1 MFDWI
6 IQNGANVFALDA
18 AGSATILSIVAFL
31 TIFAAGLGE
40 RAYRMQSLGV
50 FAGLAT
56 AMLLATIFVLATIG
70 HALLGLASVQKL
82 VSGELFFYIFCL
94 GFSGIWLGAVLS
106 SSRLKPPPQARRVF
120 MRWQIVF
127 MSLLAVVFA
136 CGAGEGY
143 GIFHLALHA
152 ALRQIFVGIVA
163 GIFIIAAGI
172 AIYRLWRERVALWF
186 WLALASLVFAS
197 ALSLFHFL
205 PPAPLLAYAALGL
218 AAFLVIIGLFADHV
232 RFLRLE
238 SELRA
243 GFMENALKLEEEN
256 RRHAAILELNRE
268 AVVHF
273 DRDERVAYANPNFLQ
288 LVVAVTSPAASVQLD
303 ASENALSGKSAA
315 PITSSAKTDETNSSA
330 SQLTAQKLSALLP
343 RELYQKLTPSMQE
356 ARLGRTSLMEI
367 RQLAAGGEKLFQ
379 VFAAPLR
386 DNNGKIYATHL
397 SLQDI
402 TARHWSARSLESVA
416 AEKAKELQIFQQSV
430 ENANDAVVVT
440 GTDNKILYAN
450 EAFERITGF
459 ARSEIVGRTPQAY
472 HLDGEAGRLTEINR
486 RLLQHKSWRGE
497 VPGRRKNGSRFTG
510 DLSVSLVTDEEEKII
525 RYLWVERDVTSYK
538 ELEARSQQ
546 LEKELAQKNAEIAR
560 AQKSQASLQEHT
572 GELQQRVN
580 QLAKLMEIGEDI
592 RLNVGLDMI
601 MTRIGEAVAALGW
614 QRVLIFQ
621 RQDYQDQEIFALVA
635 NNGFANRSAAALR
648 QMRQVPYTEFASY
661 LLERFQLSQS
671 FFIDSRQLTGTKRLA
686 FMPANPPDFPS
697 ITKSRDVGVR
707 DGDWQSNDTLLVPI
721 RSRDQIVGLIAVA
734 SPADGCRPDL
744 QRVRNLELLADH
756 AAIAIENT
764 RLLALQQRN
773 ERQAR
778 VLADL
783 GQVFRVAG
791 AVEQVMIDIAGIGTG
806 AFACP
811 CLVVLLPARE
821 RGWLGA
827 LGVAAA
833 RNGRSQSRLLEEAEL
848 STTWLAQVADTV
860 ATMDIA
866 NLELNSDDALPPFIK
881 EAVKVKSPGAA
892 ATARNKLG
900 MAHVIALRSRG
911 RNLGYMAYLTPADDS
926 APAFVH
932 AHDLTFAA
940 DIADRA
946 ALAIENA
953 RLFHETD
960 EKAMA
965 LERANQFISEF
976 LASVSHELRTPMHSI
991 LQFSEI
997 LLSEVPGALNP
1008 EQKRQLEVVQRSGK
1022 NLLVLLND
1030 ILDLSKIEVGKM
1042 EAIIEEF
1049 EPAQIIREAADS
1061 IRPLC
1066 EKKSLALRVRLDEN
1080 LPAQFRSDR
1089 SILSRVL
1096 TNLLG
1101 NAVKFTEKGEIEVWA
1116 RKRDRALVF
1125 SVRDTGI
1132 GIPASR
1138 QKEIFEP
1145 FRQVENSETRRHG
1158 GTGLG
1163 LAISKKMLAII
1174 HGKIEIESAAGKG
1187 AKFIV
1192 HIPESTLPA
1201 RAAGRIRREQKSK
1214 KEAAKEAPA
1223 KKEKSGLRFSLVNR
1237 AKSPRILVVEDDE
1250 STRYAMQ
1257 FILENAGYKVD
1268 FAEGGEKALLAAQHQ
1283 RPDLIL
1289 MDIMMPNLDGYQVA
1303 RMLKAQKQLAHIPVI
1318 ALTARAMK
1326 GDREKALDAGC
1337 NDYLTKPFESK
1348 DILGMLEK
1356 WLGNGA

>member
-1 MFDWI
+1 MSGNAD
-6 IQNGANVFALDA
+6 FALDA

-31 TIFAAGLGE
+31 TIFAAGLAE

-50 FAGLAT
+50 FAGLAN
-56 AMLLATIFVLATIG
+56 AMLFATIFVLATIG
-70 HALLGLASVQKL
+70 HSLLGLGWMKKL
-82 VSGELFFYIFCL
+82 ASGELFFYIFSL
-94 GFSGIWLGAVLS
+94 GFSGIWLGAALS
-106 SSRLKPPPQARRVF
+106 SSRLNQPPQARRVF
-120 MRWQIVF
+120 MRWQIAF
-127 MSLLAVVFA
+127 LSLLAVVFA

-143 GIFHLALHA
+143 GFFHLALNA

-163 GIFIIAAGI
+163 GIFIIATGI

-186 WLALASLVFAS
+186 WLALASLVLAS

-205 PPAPLLAYAALGL
+205 PQAPLLAYANFGL
-218 AAFLVIIGLFADHV
+218 AAFLSICGLFADHV

-238 SELRA
+238 SELRT

-256 RRHAAILELNRE
+256 RRQAAIVELNRE

-273 DRDERVAYANPNFLQ
+273 DRDERIVYANRNFLQ
-288 LVVAVTSPAASVQLD
+288 FVSAVTSPVSSAPPVS
-303 ASENALSGKSAA
+303 SEKNQSGKAAIPMASSAA
-315 PITSSAKTDETNSSA
+315 TIEANSPA
-330 SQLTAQKLSALLP
+330 SQLTDKKLSALLP
-343 RELYQKLTPSMQE
+343 RELYQKLSPSIQE
-356 ARLGRTSLMEI
+356 VRLDRTSLMEI
-367 RQLAAGGEKLFQ
+367 RHLDAGGEKLLQ
-379 VFAAPLR
+379 IFAAPLR
-386 DNNGKIYATHL
+386 DNNDKIYSTHL
-397 SLQDI
+397 SLLDI
-402 TARHWSARSLESVA
+402 TARHWSARSLESAA
-416 AEKAKELQIFQQSV
+416 AEKAKELRIFQQGV
-430 ENANDAVVVT
+430 ENANDSVVVT
-440 GTDNKILYAN
+440 GTDNKILYVN
-450 EAFERITGF
+450 EAFERTTGF
-459 ARSEIVGRTPQAY
+459 ARSEILGRTPQAY
-472 HLDGEAGRLTEINR
+472 HLDSEAGRLAEINR

-497 VPGRRKNGSRFTG
+497 MAGRRKDGSRFTG
-510 DLSVSLVTDEEEKII
+510 DLSVSLVADEEEKII
-525 RYLWVERDVTSYK
+525 RYLWIERDVTSYK
-538 ELEARSQQ
+538 ELEVRSQKYA
-546 LEKELAQKNAEIAR
+546 EELARKTTEIAHVK
-560 AQKSQASLQEHT
+560 QSQASLQEHT
-572 GELQQRVN
+572 GELQQRVD

-601 MTRIGEAVAALGW
+601 MTRISEAVAALGW

-621 RQDYQDQEIFALVA
+621 RQEQEIFALVA
-635 NNGFANRSAAALR
+635 NKGFANRAVAALR
-648 QMRQVPYTEFASY
+648 QVRQLPYAEFAPY
-661 LLERFQLSQS
+661 LLERFSRSQS

-686 FMPANPPDFPS
+686 FLPANLEAAS
-697 ITKSRDVGVR
+697 N
-707 DGDWQSNDTLLVPI
+707 GDWRSNDALLVPI
-721 RSRDQIVGLIAVA
+721 RSREQIVGLIVAA
-734 SPADGCRPDL
+734 SPSDGRHPDL
-744 QRVRNLELLADH
+744 QRVRDLELLADD

-764 RLLALQQRN
+764 RLLALHQRN

-827 LGVAAA
+827 FGTTTA
-833 RNGRSQSRLLEEAEL
+833 RNGRSQGRLLEEAEL
-848 STTWLAQVADTV
+848 STTWLAQVADAV

-866 NLELNSDDALPPFIK
+866 NLELNSGDSLPPFIK
-881 EAVKVKSPGAA
+881 DAIKVKSPGAA
-892 ATARNKLG
+892 ATATNKLG

-911 RNLGYMAYLTPADDS
+911 RNLGYMTYLTPADDS
-926 APAFVH
+926 APAFAH
-932 AHDLTFAA
+932 AHDLAFAA

-997 LLSEVPGALNP
+997 LLSEAPGALNP
-1008 EQKRQLEVVQRSGK
+1008 AQKRQLEVVQRSGK

-1030 ILDLSKIEVGKM
+1030 ILDLSKIEAGKM

-1049 EPAQIIREAADS
+1049 APAQAIREAADS

-1080 LPAQFRSDR
+1080 LPEQFRSDR

-1116 RKRDRALVF
+1116 RKRDRTLVF
-1125 SVRDTGI
+1125 SVRDTGL

-1145 FRQVENSETRRHG
+1145 FRQLENSETRRHG

-1163 LAISKKMLAII
+1163 LAISKKMLAIL
-1174 HGKIEIESAAGKG
+1174 HGKITIESEAGKG

-1201 RAAGRIRREQKSK
+1201 RAPGRDGRLRREQKGK
-1214 KEAAKEAPA
+1214 KATGKAAPA

>member
-6 IQNGANVFALDA
+6 IPNGANVFALDA

-31 TIFAAGLGE
+31 TIFATGLSE

-56 AMLLATIFVLATIG
+56 AMLLAAIFVLVTIG
-70 HALLGLASVQKL
+70 HALLGLVWVQKL
-82 VSGELFFYIFCL
+82 VSGELIFYVFCL

-106 SSRLKPPPQARRVF
+106 SSRLNQPPQARRVF

-127 MSLLAVVFA
+127 LSLLAVVIA

-143 GIFHLALHA
+143 GIFHLALNA

-186 WLALASLVFAS
+186 WLALASLVFAG

-205 PPAPLLAYAALGL
+205 PPAPLLAYATLGF
-218 AAFLVIIGLFADHV
+218 AAFLIIIGLFADHV

-256 RRHAAILELNRE
+256 RRQAAILELNRE
-268 AVVHF
+268 AVVHL
-273 DRDERVAYANPNFLQ
+273 DRDECIVYANPNFLQ
-288 LVVAVTSPAASVQLD
+288 LVSAATPPVSSAQSVSSGKAQ
-303 ASENALSGKSAA
+303 SGKSAT
-315 PITSSAKTDETNSSA
+315 PIISSAKTNETNSPV
-330 SQLTAQKLSALLP
+330 SQATAKKLSALLP

-367 RQLAAGGEKLFQ
+367 RHLDAGEEKLLQ

-386 DNNGKIYATHL
+386 DKYDKIYATHL
-397 SLQDI
+397 SLQDL
-402 TARHWSARSLESVA
+402 TARHWAARSLESTA
-416 AEKAKELQIFQQSV
+416 AEKTKELRIFQQCV
-430 ENANDAVVVT
+430 ENASDSVVVT
-440 GTDNKILYAN
+440 DTDSKILYAN

-472 HLDGEAGRLTEINR
+472 HLDGEDGRLAEINR

-497 VPGRRKNGSRFTG
+497 VPGRRKDGSRFTG
-510 DLSVSLVTDEEEKII
+510 DLSVSLVADEEEKII

-546 LEKELAQKNAEIAR
+546 LEERLAQKTTEIAR
-560 AQKSQASLQEHT
+560 AKQSEASLQEHT
-572 GELQQRVN
+572 GELQQRVG

-601 MTRIGEAVAALGW
+601 MTRISEAVAALGW

-621 RQDYQDQEIFALVA
+621 RQDQEVFALVA
-635 NNGFANRSAAALR
+635 NNGLANRSAAALR
-648 QMRQVPYTEFASY
+648 QVRQVPYAEFAPY
-661 LLERFQLSQS
+661 LLKRFLLSQS

-686 FMPANPPDFPS
+686 FLPANLEVVPN
-697 ITKSRDVGVR
+697 
-707 DGDWQSNDTLLVPI
+707 GDWQSNDALLVPI
-721 RSRDQIVGLIAVA
+721 RSRDQIVGLIVVA
-734 SPADGCRPDL
+734 SPADGRRPNL
-744 QRVRNLELLADH
+744 QRVRDLELLADD

-764 RLLALQQRN
+764 RLLALHQRN

-783 GQVFRVAG
+783 GQVFRIAG
-791 AVEQVMIDIAGIGTG
+791 AVEHVMSDIAGIGAR

-827 LGVAAA
+827 LGATAAKS
-833 RNGRSQSRLLEEAEL
+833 GRSSSRLLEEAEL
-848 STTWLAQVADTV
+848 STTWLAHLADAV

-866 NLELNSDDALPPFIK
+866 NLELNDDNSLPPFIK
-881 EAVKVKSPGAA
+881 EALKVKSPGAA
-892 ATARNKLG
+892 TTAPNKLG
-900 MAHVIALRSRG
+900 TAHIIALRSRG
-911 RNLGYMAYLTPADDS
+911 RNLGYMAYLTPAAHS
-926 APAFVH
+926 APVFVH
-932 AHDLTFAA
+932 ARDLAFAA
-940 DIADRA
+940 DVADRA
-946 ALAIENA
+946 ALTIENA

-997 LLSEVPGALNP
+997 LLSEVPGALNV
-1008 EQKRQLEVVQRSGK
+1008 EQKRQIDVVQRSGK

-1030 ILDLSKIEVGKM
+1030 ILDLSKIEAGKM
-1042 EAIIEEF
+1042 EASIEEF
-1049 EPAQIIREAADS
+1049 EPAQIVREATDS
-1061 IRPLC
+1061 IKPLC

-1080 LPAQFRSDR
+1080 LPEQFRSDR

-1101 NAVKFTEKGEIEVWA
+1101 NAVKFTEKGEIEINA
-1116 RKRDRALVF
+1116 RKEDRTLVF

-1145 FRQVENSETRRHG
+1145 FRQLENSETRRHG

-1163 LAISKKMLAII
+1163 LAISKKMLDII
-1174 HGKIEIESAAGKG
+1174 HGKIEIDSEAGKG
-1187 AKFIV
+1187 SKFTV

-1201 RAAGRIRREQKSK
+1201 RAAGRDGRIRSEQKGK
-1214 KEAAKEAPA
+1214 KATGKEILA
-1223 KKEKSGLRFSLVNR
+1223 KKEKSILRFSLANR
-1237 AKSPRILVVEDDE
+1237 PKSPRILVVEDDE

-1356 WLGNGA
+1356 WLANGA

>member
-6 IQNGANVFALDA
+6 LSNGATNFALDS

-31 TIFAAGLGE
+31 AIFAAALAE

-50 FAGLAT
+50 LAGLAT
-56 AMLLATIFVLATIG
+56 AMLLATIFVLVTIG
-70 HALLGLASVQKL
+70 HALIGLIWLQEV

-94 GFSGIWLGAVLS
+94 GFSGIWLGAALS
-106 SSRLKPPPQARRVF
+106 SSRLNALPQARRVF
-120 MRWQIVF
+120 LRWQMVLLSI
-127 MSLLAVVFA
+127 LAVVFA

-143 GIFHLALHA
+143 GIFRIVLNA
-152 ALRQIFVGIVA
+152 ALRQIFIGVVA

-172 AIYRLWRERVALWF
+172 AVYRLWRERVALWF
-186 WLALASLVFAS
+186 WLALASLVFAG

-218 AAFLVIIGLFADHV
+218 AALLIIVGLFADHV

-256 RRHAAILELNRE
+256 RRHAAILKLNRE

-273 DRDERVAYANPNFLQ
+273 DRDERIVFVNSNFLQ
-288 LVVAVTSPAASVQLD
+288 LVSAAISPAS
-303 ASENALSGKSAA
+303 SEKKQSGKAA
-315 PITSSAKTDETNSSA
+315 PITSSAETNETNSPA
-330 SQLTAQKLSALLP
+330 SQLTAKKLSALLP

-367 RQLAAGGEKLFQ
+367 RHLDGGAEKLFQ

-386 DNNGKIYATHL
+386 DNNDKIYSTHL
-397 SLQDI
+397 SLLDI
-402 TARHWSARSLESVA
+402 TARHWSARSLENAA
-416 AEKAKELQIFQQSV
+416 AEKAKELRIFQQSI

-440 GTDNKILYAN
+440 GTDSKILYAN

-459 ARSEIVGRTPQAY
+459 ARSEILGRTPQAY
-472 HLDGEAGRLTEINR
+472 HHDSEVGRLAEINR
-486 RLLQHKSWRGE
+486 RLIQHKSWRGE
-497 VPGRRKNGSRFTG
+497 MSGRRKDGSRFAG
-510 DLSVSLVTDEEEKII
+510 DLSVSLVADEDEKII

-538 ELEARSQQ
+538 DLEARSQQ
-546 LEKELAQKNAEIAR
+546 LEKELAQKTAELAR
-560 AQKSQASLQEHT
+560 VQKSQASLQEHT
-572 GELQQRVN
+572 GELQQRVD

-592 RLNVGLDMI
+592 RLNAGLDMI
-601 MTRIGEAVAALGW
+601 MTRISEAVAALGW

-621 RQDYQDQEIFALVA
+621 RYGQEIFSLVA
-635 NNGFANRSAAALR
+635 NSGFANRAASLR
-648 QMRQVPYTEFASY
+648 QVRQVPYTELAPY

-671 FFIDSRQLTGTKRLA
+671 FFIDSRQLTETKRLA
-686 FMPANPPDFPS
+686 FLPAHPEIVPS
-697 ITKSRDVGVR
+697 
-707 DGDWQSNDTLLVPI
+707 GDWQSNDALLVPI
-721 RSRDQIVGLIAVA
+721 RSREQIVGLIVAA
-734 SPADGCRPDL
+734 SPADGRRPDL
-744 QRVRNLELLADH
+744 QRVRDLELLADD

-764 RLLALQQRN
+764 RLLALHQRN

-791 AVEQVMIDIAGIGTG
+791 ALEQVMSDIAGIGAG

-827 LGVAAA
+827 FGTTTA
-833 RNGRSQSRLLEEAEL
+833 RSGRAQGRLLEEIEL
-848 STTWLAQVADTV
+848 APTWLAQVADAV

-866 NLELNSDDALPPFIK
+866 NIELKDAASLPPFIK

-892 ATARNKLG
+892 AAAAKKIGTAQ
-900 MAHVIALRSRG
+900 VVALRSRG
-911 RNLGYMAYLTPADDS
+911 RNLGFMAYLMPEDNPTPA
-926 APAFVH
+926 FTQ
-932 AHDLTFAA
+932 AHDLAFAA
-940 DIADRA
+940 EIADRA

-953 RLFHETD
+953 RLFHEID
-960 EKAMA
+960 EKAMD
-965 LERANQFISEF
+965 LERANQFIAEF

-997 LLSEVPGALNP
+997 LLSEIPGALNA
-1008 EQKRQLEVVQRSGK
+1008 EQKRQLAVVQRSGK

-1030 ILDLSKIEVGKM
+1030 ILDLSKIEAGKM

-1049 EPAQIIREAADS
+1049 EPAQVIRDGADS

-1080 LPAQFRSDR
+1080 LPEQFRSDR

-1116 RKRDRALVF
+1116 RKRDRLLVF

-1145 FRQVENSETRRHG
+1145 FRQLENSETRRHG

-1163 LAISKKMLAII
+1163 LAISKKMLDII
-1174 HGKIEIESAAGKG
+1174 HGKIELVSETGKG
-1187 AKFIV
+1187 SKFTV

-1201 RAAGRIRREQKSK
+1201 RAVGREQKGK
-1214 KEAAKEAPA
+1214 KEKGKEVLA

-1289 MDIMMPNLDGYQVA
+1289 MDIMMPNMDGYQVA

-1356 WLGNGA
+1356 WLGNGT

>member
-1 MFDWI
+1 
-6 IQNGANVFALDA
+6 L
-18 AGSATILSIVAFL
+18 LS
-31 TIFAAGLGE
+31 
-40 RAYRMQSLGV
+40 
-50 FAGLAT
+50 LAW
-56 AMLLATIFVLATIG
+56 
-70 HALLGLASVQKL
+70 VQKSL
-82 VSGELFFYIFCL
+82 RGELFFYVFCL
-94 GFSGIWLGAVLS
+94 GFSGMWLGAVLS
-106 SSRLKPPPQARRVF
+106 PSRLKEPPQARRVF
-120 MRWQIVF
+120 RRWQIVF
-127 MSLLAVVFA
+127 LSLLAVVFA

-143 GIFHLALHA
+143 GIFHLTLNA
-152 ALRQIFVGIVA
+152 ALRQIFVGIVT

-172 AIYRLWRERVALWF
+172 AFYRLWRERVALWF
-186 WLALASLVFAS
+186 WLALASLVFAG

-205 PPAPLLAYAALGL
+205 APAPLLAYADLGL
-218 AAFLVIIGLFADHV
+218 AAFLVISGLFADHV

-243 GFMENALKLEEEN
+243 GFMENALKFEAEN
-256 RRHAAILELNRE
+256 RRQAAILELTRE
-268 AVVHF
+268 AVVHL
-273 DRDERVAYANPNFLQ
+273 DRDERIVYANPNFLQ
-288 LVVAVTSPAASVQLD
+288 LASVVTQPPSSVL
-303 ASENALSGKSAA
+303 SVFSGKGQSGKSAA
-315 PITSSAKTDETNSSA
+315 PATSSAKTNATTSSV
-330 SQLTAQKLSALLP
+330 SQIIDKKLSALLS
-343 RELYQKLTPSMQE
+343 RELYQKLIPSMQE
-356 ARLGRTSLMEI
+356 ARLGRASLMEI
-367 RQLAAGGEKLFQ
+367 RHLDTGGEKLLQ

-386 DNNGKIYATHL
+386 DKNDKIYATHL
-397 SLQDI
+397 SLHDI
-402 TARHWSARSLESVA
+402 TARHWSARSLESAA
-416 AEKAKELQIFQQSV
+416 AEKAKELRIFQQGV
-430 ENANDAVVVT
+430 ENANDSVVVT
-440 GTDNKILYAN
+440 DTGNKILYAN

-472 HLDGEAGRLTEINR
+472 HLDGEAGRLAEINR

-497 VPGRRKNGSRFTG
+497 VPGRRKDGSRFIG
-510 DLSVSLVTDEEEKII
+510 DLSVSAVADEEEKII
-525 RYLWVERDVTSYK
+525 RYLWVERDVTAYK
-538 ELEARSQQ
+538 ELETRSQQ
-546 LEKELAQKNAEIAR
+546 YAEELARKTTEIAH
-560 AQKSQASLQEHT
+560 AKQSQASLQEHT
-572 GELQQRVN
+572 GELQQRIG

-601 MTRIGEAVAALGW
+601 MPRISEAVAALGW

-621 RQDYQDQEIFALVA
+621 RQDQEIFALVA
-635 NNGFANRSAAALR
+635 NSGFANRAAAALR
-648 QMRQVPYTEFASY
+648 QVRQVPYAEFAPF
-661 LLERFQLSQS
+661 LLERFHLSQS
-671 FFIDSRQLTGTKRLA
+671 FFVDSRQLPAMKRLA
-686 FMPANPPDFPS
+686 FLPANLEAVPN
-697 ITKSRDVGVR
+697 
-707 DGDWQSNDTLLVPI
+707 GDWQSNDALLVPI
-721 RSRDQIVGLIAVA
+721 RSRDQTVGLIVVA
-734 SPADGCRPDL
+734 SPADGRRPDL
-744 QRVRNLELLADH
+744 QRVRDLELLADD
-756 AAIAIENT
+756 AAIAIDNSH
-764 RLLALQQRN
+764 LLALHQRN

-791 AVEQVMIDIAGIGTG
+791 TLEQVMSDIAGIGAR

-827 LGVAAA
+827 LGAATA
-833 RNGRSQSRLLEEAEL
+833 KSGRSSSRWLEEAEL
-848 STTWLAQVADTV
+848 STTWLAQLADTV

-866 NLELNSDDALPPFIK
+866 NLELSDDGFLPSPIK
-881 EAVKVKSPGAA
+881 EVFKVKSPGAA
-892 ATARNKLG
+892 TTAAKKLG
-900 MAHVIALRSRG
+900 TAQLVALRSRG
-911 RNLGYMAYLTPADDS
+911 RNLGFMAYLVLADNS
-926 APAFVH
+926 TPAFVH
-932 AHDLTFAA
+932 SHDLAFAA

-946 ALAIENA
+946 ALTIENA

-965 LERANQFISEF
+965 LERANQFTSEF

-1008 EQKRQLEVVQRSGK
+1008 EQKRQLDVVQRSGK

-1030 ILDLSKIEVGKM
+1030 ILDLSKIEAGKM

-1049 EPAQIIREAADS
+1049 EPAQIIREATDS
-1061 IRPLC
+1061 IKPLC
-1066 EKKSLALRVRLDEN
+1066 EKKSLTLRVRLDEN
-1080 LPAQFRSDR
+1080 LPEQFRSDR

-1116 RKRDRALVF
+1116 RQRNRTLAF

-1145 FRQVENSETRRHG
+1145 FRQLENSETRRHG

-1163 LAISKKMLAII
+1163 LAISKKMLAIL
-1174 HGKIEIESAAGKG
+1174 HGKIEIESEAGKG
-1187 AKFIV
+1187 AKFTV
-1192 HIPESTLPA
+1192 HIPESTLPTRAVA
-1201 RAAGRIRREQKSK
+1201 RSSRPRNEQKSK
-1214 KEAAKEAPA
+1214 KEESKEAPA
-1223 KKEKSGLRFSLVNR
+1223 KKNKSVLRLPFVNR

-1289 MDIMMPNLDGYQVA
+1289 MDIMMPNMDGYQVA

-1326 GDREKALDAGC
+1326 GDREKAIDAGC

-1356 WLGNGA
+1356 WLGNGT